1 MRALRL
7 TILSLLAMLPALL
20 NASAPKEEE
29 ANPLGFE
36 YVPLAP
42 NLVVSFGEEARMGF
56 LRVEVSIRVASAAA
70 EALKHH
76 MPAIRHELIMLF
88 SRQNAD
94 SLAAP
99 KREELRLAA
108 LEAVRKLLEEAG
120 KVPPEEIQDL
130 MFPSFMIQR

>member
-1 MRALRL
+1 MRLLRVIALCL
-7 TILSLLAMLPALL
+7 VGLMPALAY
-20 NASAPKEEE
+20 ASAPPKEE

-42 NLVVSFGEEARMGF
+42 HLVVSFGEEARVGF

-88 SRQNAD
+88 SRQTAE

-99 KREELRLAA
+99 KREELRVAA
-108 LEAVRKLLEEAG
+108 LEAVRNLLAEAG
-120 KVPPEEIQDL
+120 KVPSEEVQDL

>member
-7 TILSLLAMLPALL
+7 ITVCLLALLPALL
-20 NASAPKEEE
+20 HASAPKKEE

-36 YVPLAP
+36 YVALAP
-42 NLVVSFGEEARMGF
+42 HLVVSFGEEARVGF

-88 SRQNAD
+88 SRQSAET
-94 SLAAP
+94 LAAA

-108 LEAVRKLLEEAG
+108 LEAVRTLLAEAG
-120 KVPPEEIQDL
+120 KVPAEEVQDL